1 MSRLIILI
9 VFLFNTSVLSAST
22 VQDYAAQRKQILE
35 SAPEERREIIKQH
48 NFDTNTVLG
57 KYFYLSTFLYLENDP
72 TFYALSDEEL
82 DTLRRDYPEYYYERE
97 VLMAWL
103 SDEPLKKK
111 FKRFRVVQDV
121 AREKSWPRIEGW
133 ATSLLVTSL
142 QAENL
147 HFNAILEM
155 NNYTPQ
161 AAHVETIGMT
171 YSYSLMA
178 IFYDMHISLYW
189 LNDLKGALNFC
200 QKYKNYLPNDIT
212 VQIDGLSCEV
222 SILTEMKRF
231 DEAFVK
237 LKQINR
243 LVEKTGL
250 IESKIR
256 LLRDSAIFYRARD
269 RADLTF
275 MYAKDA
281 LDLYYQTGKS
291 LSSTIYDLY
300 SLLAVSQI
308 ELKNVKLAE
317 FYLEKMKSMP
327 STTLTSR
334 THYEASMSLANAK
347 IAHLKGEFDKA
358 IAHYNDTVQT
368 LSSRQGASF
377 SFRELKRINDSVNA
391 RELEIV
397 EKKLALQSQQAE
409 RITLLAIF
417 STFCALIAGLFLWR
431 LIRHKREL
439 ESFSR
444 LDNLTRVY
452 NRWYAIDLL
461 KKRLNAIKRQDDR
474 VCVALIDID
483 HFKRFND
490 TFGHQTGDAILTHFA
505 RLCKY
510 QFRDNDI
517 FGRYGGEEFILMLD
531 KISLE
536 NAKTKLH
543 ALKQLLERQALSEFG
558 ADGTLQFSAGVIEV
572 NDKTDVVQVLSAC
585 DKLLYSAKHNGRNQ
599 SIGAV
604 FNPQS
609 DSQPV

>member
-103 SDEPLKKK
+103 SDEPPQKK
-111 FKRFRVVQDV
+111 FKRFRAVQDV

-133 ATSLLVTSL
+133 ATSLLVLSL
-142 QAENL
+142 QASEL

-155 NNYTPQ
+155 NNYTPR

-178 IFYDMHISLYW
+178 IFYQMYVSLFS
-189 LNDLKGALNFC
+189 LNDYEGALKFC
-200 QKYKNYLPNDIT
+200 LKYKNYLPNDIS

-222 SILTEMKRF
+222 AVLIKLERL
-231 DEAFVK
+231 DEAFVR
-237 LKQINR
+237 LKEMSP
-243 LVEKTGL
+243 LVEQTGL
-250 IESKIR
+250 VESRIW
-256 LLRDSAIFYRARD
+256 LLRDSAIYYRAKGRP
-269 RADLTF
+269 DLTF

-281 LDLYYQTGKS
+281 LDLYHQTGKS
-291 LSSTIYDLY
+291 LDPTIYGLY
-300 SLLAVSQI
+300 SLLTLSQI
-308 ELKNVKLAE
+308 ELKNVELAE
-317 FYLEKMKSMP
+317 FYLNKMLQAP
-327 STTLTSR
+327 TTTLTSGPLIDADIFI
-334 THYEASMSLANAK
+334 ASARISE
-347 IAHLKGEFDKA
+347 LKGEQKKAMDQYEKA
-358 IAHYNDTVQT
+358 IKA
-368 LSSRQGASF
+368 LSPQPGSSF
-377 SFRELKRINDSVNA
+377 SFRELKEVNDSINA

-572 NDKTDVVQVLSAC
+572 NNKTDVVQVLSAC